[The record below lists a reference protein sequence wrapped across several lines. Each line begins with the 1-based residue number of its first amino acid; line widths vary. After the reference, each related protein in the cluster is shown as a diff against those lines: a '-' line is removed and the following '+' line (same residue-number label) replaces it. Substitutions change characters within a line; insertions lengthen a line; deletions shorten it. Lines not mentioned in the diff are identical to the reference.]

1 MKISANQGRVG
12 FGDNT
17 DLRDR
22 FAMQAMTALMRDWDC
37 PSETMDDLTE
47 TAYRIANKMLSA
59 RARVP
64 QDGPYLRVTKE
75 EKDNG

>member
-1 MKISANQGRVG
+1 MISAGSQWRVD
-12 FGDNT
+12 FGDDT

-22 FAMQAMTALMRDWDC
+22 FAMQAMTALLRDRDC
-37 PSETMDDLTE
+37 TEETMTEITE

-64 QDGPYLRVTKE
+64 QEGPYLRVTE
-75 EKDNG
+75 EKDDG

>member
-1 MKISANQGRVG
+1 MIASGSQGQVG
-12 FGDNT
+12 FGDDDT
-17 DLRDR
+17 DLRDQ
-22 FAMQAMTALMRDWDC
+22 FAMQAMAALMGDCDC
-37 PSETMDDLTE
+37 PSETMEDLTE

-75 EKDNG
+75 QK

>member
-1 MKISANQGRVG
+1 MISAGSQWRVG

-64 QDGPYLRVTKE
+64 QEGPYLRVTE
-75 EKDNG
+75 EKDDG